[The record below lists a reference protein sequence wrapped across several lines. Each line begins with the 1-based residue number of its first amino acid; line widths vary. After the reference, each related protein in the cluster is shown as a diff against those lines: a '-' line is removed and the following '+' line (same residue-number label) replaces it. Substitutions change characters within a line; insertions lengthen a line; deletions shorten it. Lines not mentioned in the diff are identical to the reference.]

1 MYAKLNNGV
10 VETYPYSIG
19 QLRKDHP
26 NVSFPKNISAATL
39 DAFNVVEVQA
49 VTPPTVTHLQVWHET
64 TPVLDGN
71 VWKQSYTV
79 SDVSAEDLASRTEGK
94 KEELRN
100 QRNQLLKN
108 SDWTQVADSPVN
120 KDVWAA
126 YRQAL
131 RDVPDQEGFPW
142 DVTFPQ
148 PPKE

>member
-64 TPVLDGN
+64 TPVLDGG

-94 KEELRN
+94 KGRV
-100 QRNQLLKN
+100 KKP
-108 SDWTQVADSPVN
+108 A
-120 KDVWAA
+120 
-126 YRQAL
+126 
-131 RDVPDQEGFPW
+131 
-142 DVTFPQ
+142 Q
-148 PPKE
+148 PTVKE

>member
-1 MYAKLNNGV
+1 MYTKLNNGV

-19 QLRKDHP
+19 QLRKDHS

-39 DAFNVVEVQA
+39 GAFNVVEVQA

-64 TPVLDGN
+64 TPVLENG

-100 QRNQLLKN
+100 QRNQLLKD
-108 SDWTQVADSPVN
+108 SDWTQVADSPV
-120 KDVWAA
+120 DSQAWAV
-126 YRQAL
+126 YRQSL
-131 RDVPDQEGFPW
+131 RDIPQQEGFPW
-142 DVTFPQ
+142 SVNFPEQ
-148 PPKE
+148 PE

>member
-1 MYAKLNNGV
+1 MYTKLNNGV

-19 QLRKDHP
+19 QLRKDHS
-26 NVSFPKNISAATL
+26 NVSFPKNLSSTTL

-64 TPVLDGN
+64 TPVLENG

-100 QRNQLLKN
+100 QRNQLLKD
-108 SDWTQVADSPVN
+108 SDWTQVADSPV
-120 KDVWAA
+120 DSQAWAV
-126 YRQAL
+126 YRQSL
-131 RDVPDQEGFPW
+131 RDIPQQEGFPW
-142 DVTFPQ
+142 SVNFPEQ
-148 PPKE
+148 PE

>member
-1 MYAKLNNGV
+1 
-10 VETYPYSIG
+10 
-19 QLRKDHP
+19 
-26 NVSFPKNISAATL
+26 
-39 DAFNVVEVQA
+39 VEVQA

-100 QRNQLLKN
+100 QRNQLLKD